1 MIEIIN
7 FFLQM
12 LYSFLFVLQTLAVTD
27 DTVLEAHNEDPAL
40 VQMRLIDDGGKLMNL
55 LYIISVAFFLLL

>member
-1 MIEIIN
+1 MMEI
-7 FFLQM
+7 FFFQM